1 MNKMQYSLK
10 KFRNQLSEIRNSIIT
25 KSYMFLLCQV
35 KNEQNS
41 ILGKSVIDFRAHL
54 REREK
59 E

>member
-1 MNKMQYSLK
+1 MQYSLK
-10 KFRNQLSEIRNSIIT
+10 KFRNQLSEIRNNIIT
-25 KSYMFLLCQV
+25 KSYMFFLCQV
-35 KNEQNS
+35 KNEQNA